1 MGGLTASIRLA
12 HLGYAV
18 TVFEAR
24 SSAGGLASSFEVG
37 GLRFD
42 AGPYVLLD
50 RPGLDWAF
58 QRLGLDL
65 GSEIPLVRI
74 EEIYDVRFESG
85 RQVQIYGDRHRSAEA
100 MEKSWPGSAKR
111 YLGFVGELEIV
122 HRSVQPLQYVATP
135 GWRSLVRT
143 GAVRHAPF
151 LMRGLRSALRR
162 SGLASEIVDA
172 LSIWTHIARQSLDE
186 APSLLALVPALIHT
200 VGAFYPRGGIGVI
213 PSRLA
218 EEAETLGV
226 TFRFDTKVGKL
237 RFDTRPAVV
246 VDGELLEFDAIVSNA
261 GGVGTYLELCDP
273 TPPGAERLRELALQ
287 SPGRCTY
294 LSMASPEAPYLRF
307 YLGPEGCEVL
317 AQPSLVDKTQI
328 RAGRHPARL
337 ISAEAV
343 AIDES
348 WWTDMAKCRK
358 TLAVRM
364 PSDWG
369 KEFHLYQNSMNPVM
383 TARLAR
389 RGRLRHRSPNVKGLY
404 LVGSSTHPGQW
415 VSFCA
420 ISGILGAEA
429 VHEDFAG

>member
-12 HLGYAV
+12 QLGYTI

-42 AGPYVLLD
+42 ARPYVLLD

-58 QRLGLDL
+58 ERLGLDL
-65 GSEIPLVRI
+65 RSEIPLVRI
-74 EEIYDVRFESG
+74 EEIYDVRFENG
-85 RQVQIYGDRHRSAEA
+85 QKVQIYGDRHRSAEA

-111 YLGFVGELEIV
+111 YLGFVGELESV

-151 LMRGLRSALRR
+151 LLRGLRSALRR

-172 LSIWTHIARQSLDE
+172 LSIWTHIAGQSLDE

-218 EEAETLGV
+218 QEAETLGV

-237 RFDTRPAVV
+237 RFEPRPAVV

-273 TPPGAERLRELALQ
+273 TPSGAERLRELPLQ

-294 LSMASPEAPYLRF
+294 LTMASPEAPYLRF
-307 YLGPEGCEVL
+307 YSWL
-317 AQPSLVDKTQI
+317 
-328 RAGRHPARL
+328 PAVGGTL
-337 ISAEAV
+337 IGS
-343 AIDES
+343 
-348 WWTDMAKCRK
+348 
-358 TLAVRM
+358 
-364 PSDWG
+364 
-369 KEFHLYQNSMNPVM
+369 F
-383 TARLAR
+383 RLADDGEPVFYEFMAITEDAGSLTFRVKHFNPDMTGWEEKDETMDFLLVEVGENEAYFDGLTLR
-389 RGRLRHRSPNVKGLY
+389 RTGSKLEVFLSMKGKDGT
-404 LVGSSTHPGQW
+404 VRE
-415 VSFCA
+415 
-420 ISGILGAEA
+420 EA
-429 VHEDFAG
+429 FVFERVP